1 MRKKKVDVNEFW
13 EKREL
18 KQSWGKVLLS
28 IFFVCFGLF
37 YGAYCLDM
45 YMGAHNLTFV
55 KFKINPEFGFIV
67 NGNDE
72 VVHYLALND
81 DARKIFNLNMFKGKK
96 TNEAVSKAVEV
107 AKQNNYLVDE
117 NKKIEV
123 TVVSKEETEKTV
135 VEDKI
140 LNVIKEKDSTVV
152 AEVVEPTEED
162 KEIFTDIKL
171 DKIEEVEET
180 VKKKEEEKKI
190 CNYTKV
196 SYEDMSGDNR
206 TLTAINTSI
215 RMYPKGSKNVVLVNS
230 SDMIQGSISNSLA
243 SVLDAPILFIDV
255 NSIKEEVL
263 NELTRL
269 NVENV
274 YILGGV
280 GSISDNVIK
289 IIKDNYGIDA
299 QRVFGADRYITSIE
313 IAKKVDEHKTITSVI
328 VAAGENEPVDAAM
341 ISAIS
346 GAKNMPILYTKK
358 DSLVPS
364 VKDYI
369 KSNKNINTIYVSGG
383 LITKNVISELESLG
397 RGVEVI
403 FGKDRYITNAN
414 VLNKF
419 QTKFRSVVLVN
430 NIVDVVIAA
439 RFASDNDSALMY
451 IKDNLSD
458 EHIKL
463 VKSNSSINKLYY
475 FGGESMKVGF
485 RNSLFNIKKSNMSK
499 CENITEELLFQNKKA
514 VFYVPHQ
521 DDESLYYGQTITS
534 AIEKLGADNV
544 YLVLMTYGNASAAQN
559 TEFVKNAISDYNKK
573 NNSNLNFSTARDK
586 EFLASVKEL
595 GVKNVKFIDELNLV
609 DNPCRVSEL
618 ALEGGGCRFK
628 DTAFASAG
636 PRKNNTYLEDYK
648 YLVEFIKK
656 YDKKLGGDV
665 THFAYSFLDEHFDHA
680 AMGNALTQLYFDTSI
695 KDESFE
701 NVYLIVKSD
710 QMYGDSKH
718 IMPKGSAINPGKE
731 TNIPADKYV
740 VLKNKSGFDN
750 ILNSFSKYGYD
761 INKKECVTTDEI
773 IGVGCVSV
781 KNTFMSLTDRL
792 QRNSNNPLQT
802 TIHIPFKK

>member
-1 MRKKKVDVNEFW
+1 MRKKNVDANEFW

-28 IFFVCFGLF
+28 IFLVCFGLF

-230 SDMIQGSISNSLA
+230 NDMLQGSISNSLA

-328 VAAGENEPVDAAM
+328 VASGENEPVDAAM

-403 FGKDRYITNAN
+403 SGKDRYITNAN

-430 NIVDVVIAA
+430 NMVDVVIAS
-439 RFASDNDSALMY
+439 RFASDNGSALFY

-475 FGGESMKVGF
+475 FGGESIKVGF

-499 CENITEELLFQNKKA
+499 CENITEELLFQNKKV

-521 DDESLYYGQTITS
+521 DDESSYFGQTIG
-534 AIEKLGADNV
+534 AAVKKLGAENVHLVVMTKGNSSDVYIRDNKIPAEKDTSLEENKGKIT
-544 YLVLMTYGNASAAQN
+544 YLDEPVNNDMLKSYGYVDNNGNASFMMARDAEFRNSMKALGIPKNNYVFAEELVGKNGTTHIDRFDDKSLSKN
-559 TEFVKNAISDYNKK
+559 TEHVKNIMKYYDNLYNH
-573 NNSNLNFSTARDK
+573 
-586 EFLASVKEL
+586 
-595 GVKNVKFIDELNLV
+595 
-609 DNPCRVSEL
+609 
-618 ALEGGGCRFK
+618 
-628 DTAFASAG
+628 
-636 PRKNNTYLEDYK
+636 
-648 YLVEFIKK
+648 
-656 YDKKLGGDV
+656 DV
-665 THFAYSFLDEHFDHA
+665 THITYTFLDAHTDHNTL
-680 AMGNALTQLYFDTSI
+680 GRCLNELYFDTTLDD
-695 KDESFE
+695 KSFE
-701 NVYLIVKSD
+701 NVYSIVKFTENHVI
-710 QMYGDSKH
+710 DSRYL
-718 IMPKGSAINPGKE
+718 I
-731 TNIPADKYV
+731 T
-740 VLKNKSGFDN
+740 LKNKENFESQ
-750 ILNSFSKYGYD
+750 LNSFKAYEMDESNKILGIGYRSAD
-761 INKKECVTTDEI
+761 HIF
-773 IGVGCVSV
+773 
-781 KNTFMSLTDRL
+781 NTFVERIK
-792 QRNSNNPLQT
+792 NNTLET